1 MTSRAAATGIK
12 RGVSLYSY
20 QHEYV
25 HGTLD
30 LEGAVAE
37 AAKVGAVGIE
47 TLAEQMVPG
56 FPFPGQSDLPD
67 SFYSWWKDLMD
78 RYGTTP
84 TVHDMFLDTKRY
96 RGRLL
101 NLDEM
106 VQSLHRDIRHTA
118 RLGAKGIRI
127 IVNTPPEVVEAAAP
141 YAADHGVWMGVEVH
155 SPYSFDDEWIQR
167 HLDVAARVGSDV
179 VGCVP
184 DMGIFVHTLPRVVV
198 DRALRDGADPA
209 IAAEVVETYNSHGDT
224 QALFDRLEKQGVDG
238 VTLGL
243 ARNGIHMIAQPVSC
257 LADHAEFIKH
267 VHAKFY
273 EMHPVAGFDYWHEY
287 SIPYH
292 EIVPALA
299 EIGYDGY
306 LSSEYEGNR
315 HIEDAHPVDSVTQVA
330 AHQGMLAA
338 LIGEE
343 N

>member
-1 MTSRAAATGIK
+1 MTSRAPATGIK

-155 SPYSFDDEWIQR
+155 SPYSFGDEWIQR

>member
-1 MTSRAAATGIK
+1 MTSQIK

-20 QHEYV
+20 QHEYA
-25 HGTLD
+25 HGQFTLED
-30 LEGAVAE
+30 AIAAAAKEGAL
-37 AAKVGAVGIE
+37 GIE
-47 TLAEQMVPG
+47 TLGEQMIPG
-56 FPFPGQSDLPD
+56 FPFPGQPDLPD
-67 SFYSWWKDLMD
+67 SFYYWWKDMMD
-78 RYGTTP
+78 KYGTTP

-96 RGRLL
+96 KDRLL

-106 VQSLHRDIRHTA
+106 VESLHRDIRHTA
-118 RLGAKGIRI
+118 KLGAKGIRI
-127 IVNTPPEVVEAAAP
+127 IVNTPPEVIEAAAP
-141 YAADHGVWMGVEVH
+141 YAADHGVWMGVEIH
-155 SPYSFDDEWIQR
+155 SPFSFEDDWIKR

-184 DMGIFVHTLPRVVV
+184 DMGIFVHRLPRVVV
-198 DRALRDGADPA
+198 ERALRDGADPA
-209 IAAEVVETYNSHGDT
+209 ITQDIVETYNSHGDT

-243 ARNGIHMIAQPVSC
+243 ARNGIHMIAQPVDC
-257 LADHAEFIKH
+257 LRDHAEFIKH
-267 VHAKFY
+267 IHAKFY
-273 EMHPVAGFDYWHEY
+273 EMHEVPGFDYWHEY

-292 EIVPALA
+292 EIVPVLN

-330 AHQGMLAA
+330 AHQKMLAA

>member
-1 MTSRAAATGIK
+1 MTSQMK

-20 QHEYV
+20 QHEYA
-25 HGTLD
+25 HGTFTLED
-30 LEGAVAE
+30 AIAAAAKEGAL
-37 AAKVGAVGIE
+37 GIE
-47 TLAEQMVPG
+47 TLGEQMIPG
-56 FPFPGQSDLPD
+56 FPFPGQPDLPD
-67 SFYSWWKDLMD
+67 SFYGHWHELME

-96 RGRLL
+96 KNRLL

-106 VQSLHRDIRHTA
+106 VDSLKRDIRHSA
-118 RLGAKGIRI
+118 KLGARGIRI

-141 YAADHGVWMGVEVH
+141 YARDYGVWMGVEIH
-155 SPYSFDDEWIQR
+155 SPYSFEDDWIKR
-167 HLDVAARVGSDV
+167 HLEVGERVGSDV

-184 DMGIFVHTLPRVVV
+184 DMGIFVHRLPRVLV

-209 IAAEVVETYNSHGDT
+209 LAKEIVETYNAHGDT
-224 QALFDRLEKQGVDG
+224 QSLFDRLEKQGVDG

-243 ARNGIHMIAQPVSC
+243 ARNATFMIAQSVGC
-257 LADHAEFIKH
+257 LREHAEFIKH
-267 VHAKFY
+267 IHAKFY
-273 EMHPVAGFDYWHEY
+273 EMHEIEGFDYWHEY

-292 EIVPALA
+292 EIVPVLE

-315 HIEDAHPVDSVTQVA
+315 HIEDAQTVDSVTQVA
-330 AHQGMLAA
+330 AHQAMIRA
-338 LIGEE
+338 LLGEE

>member
-1 MTSRAAATGIK
+1 MTSQMK

-20 QHEYV
+20 QHEYA
-25 HGTLD
+25 HGTFTLED
-30 LEGAVAE
+30 AIAAAAKEGAL
-37 AAKVGAVGIE
+37 GIE
-47 TLAEQMVPG
+47 TLGEQMIPG
-56 FPFPGQSDLPD
+56 FPFPGQPDLPD
-67 SFYSWWKDLMD
+67 SFYGHWHELME

-96 RGRLL
+96 KNRLL

-106 VQSLHRDIRHTA
+106 VDSLKRDIRHTA
-118 RLGAKGIRI
+118 KLGARGIRI

-141 YAADHGVWMGVEVH
+141 YARDYGVWMGVEIH
-155 SPYSFDDEWIQR
+155 SPYSFEDDWIKR
-167 HLDVAARVGSDV
+167 HLEVGERVGSDV

-184 DMGIFVHTLPRVVV
+184 DMGIFVHRLPRVLV

-209 IAAEVVETYNSHGDT
+209 LAKEIVETYNAHGDT
-224 QALFDRLEKQGVDG
+224 QSLFDRLEKQGVDG

-243 ARNGIHMIAQPVSC
+243 ARNATFMIAQPVGC
-257 LADHAEFIKH
+257 LREHAEFIKH
-267 VHAKFY
+267 IHAKFY
-273 EMHPVAGFDYWHEY
+273 EMHEVEGFDYWHEY

-292 EIVPALA
+292 EIVPVLE

-315 HIEDAHPVDSVTQVA
+315 HIEDAQTVDSVTQVA
-330 AHQGMLAA
+330 AHQAMIRA
-338 LIGEE
+338 LLGEE

>member
-167 HLDVAARVGSDV
+167 HLDVAARVDSDV

-243 ARNGIHMIAQPVSC
+243 ARNSIHMIAQPVSC

>member
-1 MTSRAAATGIK
+1 MTSRAPATGIK

-167 HLDVAARVGSDV
+167 HLDVAARVDSDV

-330 AHQGMLAA
+330 AFQGMLAA